1 MADIENR
8 VYVLETKQEEY
19 ERRQREHS
27 EQINRTVDLM
37 NTLANNTAVMNHTLE
52 MLVKQVIP
60 KVEAME
66 KKVDANTM
74 ITKAA
79 MWLTGIVITAGVSA
93 IVALV

>member
-8 VYVLETKQEEY
+8 VYVLETKQQEY
-19 ERRQREHS
+19 DRRQREHS
-27 EQINRTVDLM
+27 EQITRTVDLM
-37 NTLANNTAVMNHTLE
+37 NTLANNTAVMNNTLE
-52 MLVKQVIP
+52 MLVKQIIP

-79 MWLTGIVITAGVSA
+79 IWITGVIVTAGVAA
-93 IVALV
+93 IVTMI